1 MQILYLWHLR
11 HSGGD
16 KAIKAADR
24 TRINEWFV
32 PRFGP
37 DRFRAF
43 VGMLFLPYT
52 GMCISFAIIGS
63 LLAPQVYWDR
73 VAAIALIYALAL
85 GMGAHAA
92 DSIGS
97 KKAKPWGE
105 YFTKKKVVMLMAS
118 SLAVAYG
125 IGAYYIIAYAPLL
138 AIVAALEGFFLFA
151 YNLELF
157 GGLFHNDL
165 WFAISW
171 GALPVMAGY
180 LIQASEP
187 GPLVLVATAAATM
200 AGYAEIRLSR
210 PYKQMRRSGAPA
222 KALERRLKIL
232 SMSTIIFSICVLVA
246 RVTMS

>member
-1 MQILYLWHLR
+1 MR

-16 KAIKAADR
+16 KAIKAADW

-52 GMCISFAIIGS
+52 GMCISFTIIGS
-63 LLAPQVYWDR
+63 LLATQVYWDR

-85 GMGAHAA
+85 GVGAHAA

-97 KKAKPWGE
+97 KKAKPWGA
-105 YFTKKKVVMLMAS
+105 YFTKKQVVMLMTS
-118 SLAVAYG
+118 SLAAAYA
-125 IGAYYIIAYAPLL
+125 IGAYYIVAYAPLL
-138 AIVAALEGFFLFA
+138 AIVAVLEGFFLFA

-157 GGLFHNDL
+157 DGRFHNDL

-187 GPLVLVATAAATM
+187 GPLVFAATAAATM
-200 AGYAEIRLSR
+200 ASYAEIRLSR
-210 PYKQMRRSGAPA
+210 PYKQLRKSGAPA

-232 SMSTIIFSICVLVA
+232 SLSTIIFSICVLAA
-246 RVTMS
+246 RVTMP

>member
-1 MQILYLWHLR
+1 MR

-52 GMCISFAIIGS
+52 GMCISFAITGS

-97 KKAKPWGE
+97 KKAKPWGS
-105 YFTKKKVVMLMAS
+105 YFTKKQVVMLMAS
-118 SLAVAYG
+118 SLVAAYA
-125 IGAYYIIAYAPLL
+125 IGTYYIVAYAPLL
-138 AIVAALEGFFLFA
+138 AIVAVLEGFFLFA

-187 GPLVLVATAAATM
+187 GPLVLAATAAATM

-210 PYKQMRRSGAPA
+210 PYKQLRKSGAPA

-232 SMSTIIFSICVLVA
+232 SLSTIIFSICMLAA
-246 RVTMS
+246 RVTMP